1 MTKAIPTMTFSQT
14 TQLKHSHCESHD
26 SIKGGTFAPPSHA
39 DRIGPSTDTVFVLN
53 NAIDGIA
60 RWLPAQSPIKDFI
73 HHNTLHA
80 LENRPFHEAIAIAS
94 RLYGARSYLPLA
106 EYQRR
111 YKAGRIHDFAL
122 DQALI
127 EAEPDRLKREELRR
141 SLFQADHEAHYPPLS
156 LALHGIRQ
164 AWLTRIEVNLDAQ
177 VHPILFRLVANFL
190 DQGISRWSIARE
202 DESFWRCLRRLV
214 EDTFVPLYPFAEP
227 EARSLLQLAPE
238 EAIDTCLARIVG
250 DDALYGVY
258 LLEMTL
264 AHPGWSGMVRVIEQ
278 KPDSLLSRRR
288 ISLKEFL
295 AVELAIEL
303 ALLNMKRGRHLS
315 NVAST
320 PDIDE
325 TASFAE
331 ALDSPFIPQPLKVWQ
346 EAMERSLYVEF
357 LQAVKQR
364 PDNAQQE
371 SVVAQ
376 ALFCIDDREC
386 SLRRH
391 LEEIHPGIETYGA
404 AGFFGIDFFYK
415 GIDDIYPVAQCPAV
429 ITPKHL
435 IIESNDNS
443 KPHAGNGASPT
454 SKPSVKPS
462 LLLKN
467 WAYTQTVGLGFAAK
481 MAWEVFRPGAK
492 LLKIKK
498 LGGVESQTRLHL
510 LRRSDEPSPNGRLL
524 GFSHAEMADRLEA
537 LFRNIG
543 LTRHFAPVVVVVAH
557 GSSST
562 NNPHF
567 AAYDCGACAGKPGAP
582 NARAFAQ
589 MANDPAVRALLRQG
603 EIDIPSDTLFV
614 AALHNTSRDEITY
627 FDQQDWPEP
636 LPPELTSFRMAMDQ
650 ALRRNAL
657 ERCRWFELG
666 PKSDSESAA
675 LEHAKFRASSIFEPR
690 PELNHSNN
698 LYCVVGRRSLTSR
711 LFLDRRAFLHSYDPT
726 VDADGEILARLLS
739 QVIPVCGGI
748 NLEYFFSR
756 IDNAIYGAGTKL
768 PHNVIGLL
776 GVANGMEGDL
786 RTGLPS
792 QMIEVH
798 EPARLLIAVDQTPR
812 ILDLAIARI
821 GKLREWL
828 DHEWVR
834 LAAIDPITRDPLLYR
849 NGRWMPIKWPADF
862 HAPRGARSV
871 DIFQGKTDSIPVHI
885 LKGKAA

>member
-1 MTKAIPTMTFSQT
+1 MSKAVHTMTAFQT
-14 TQLKHSHCESHD
+14 NHPKNSHVPVPIDDGS
-26 SIKGGTFAPPSHA
+26 FAPPS
-39 DRIGPSTDTVFVLN
+39 DTVWIGPSFDNGFDLN
-53 NAIDGIA
+53 NVINGIA

-94 RLYGARSYLPLA
+94 RLYGARSYLPLT
-106 EYQRR
+106 EYQTRHS
-111 YKAGRIHDFAL
+111 KGRIHDFAIDRSL
-122 DQALI
+122 TEL
-127 EAEPDRLKREELRR
+127 EPDPSKREELRR
-141 SLFQADHEAHYPPLS
+141 SLFQPDSEAHYPPLS

-190 DQGISRWSIARE
+190 DQGISRWSVAR
-202 DESFWRCLRRLV
+202 DEESLWPCLRRLV
-214 EDTFVPLYPFAEP
+214 EDTFVPLYPFSEP
-227 EARSLLQLAPE
+227 EARSLLQLTPD

-250 DDALYGVY
+250 DDTFYGVY

-278 KPDSLLSRRR
+278 KPDSLLSRRH

-303 ALLNMKRGRHLS
+303 ALLNMKRGPHFS

-320 PDIDE
+320 PGIDE

-331 ALDSPFIPQPLKVWQ
+331 ALDKPFIPQALRVWQ
-346 EAMERSLYVEF
+346 EAMEFSLHSEL
-357 LQAVKQR
+357 LQGIKQQGDSS
-364 PDNAQQE
+364 PKHEHAL
-371 SVVAQ
+371 AQ

-415 GIDDIYPVAQCPAV
+415 GIDDIYPIAQCPSV
-429 ITPKHL
+429 IKPKHL
-435 IIESNDNS
+435 IVESDDHG
-443 KPHAGNGASPT
+443 KPHPGNGATPT
-454 SKPSVKPS
+454 SKFSVKPS
-462 LLLKN
+462 HLLKN

-481 MAWEVFRPGAK
+481 LAWDVFRPGAK
-492 LLKIKK
+492 LPKIKK
-498 LGGVESQTRLHL
+498 LGEVESQTRLHL
-510 LRRSDEPSPNGRLL
+510 LRSSDEPSPDGRLL
-524 GFSHAEMADRLEA
+524 GFSHSEMADRLEI

-589 MANDPAVRALLRQG
+589 MANDPAVRELLRHRG
-603 EIDIPSDTLFV
+603 INIPADTLFV

-627 FDQQDWPEP
+627 FDQQDWPESLPEP
-636 LPPELTSFRMAMDQ
+636 LEAFREAMDQ
-650 ALRRNAL
+650 ALLRNAQ

-666 PKSDSESAA
+666 PKSSSEAAA
-675 LEHAKFRASSIFEPR
+675 LEHVKFRASSIFEPR

-698 LYCVVGRRSLTSR
+698 LYCIVGRRSLTSR
-711 LFLDRRAFLHSYDPT
+711 LFLDRRAFLHSYDPLA
-726 VDADGEILARLLS
+726 DADGEILARLLS

-756 IDNAIYGAGTKL
+756 IDNAMYGAGTKL

-798 EPARLLIAVDQTPR
+798 EPSRLLIAVEQETG
-812 ILDLAIARI
+812 ILDQAMTRI
-821 GKLREWL
+821 GQLREWL
-828 DHEWVR
+828 DNEWVK
-834 LAAIDPITRDPLLYR
+834 LAAIDPISRTPQFFR
-849 NGRWMPIKWPADF
+849 NGHWLPIEWPADF
-862 HAPRGARSV
+862 RAPQGQRSV
-871 DIFQGKTDSIPVHI
+871 DIFQGKTDTIPVHI
-885 LKGKAA
+885 LTGKAA

>member
-1 MTKAIPTMTFSQT
+1 MFIPKSSYLKKNHTPARIDNGTLAPSSEAVSST
-14 TQLKHSHCESHD
+14 TSFD
-26 SIKGGTFAPPSHA
+26 SGFE
-39 DRIGPSTDTVFVLN
+39 LN
-53 NAIDGIA
+53 SAIDGIA

-80 LENRPFHEAIAIAS
+80 LEDRPFHEAIAIAS
-94 RLYGARSYLPLA
+94 RIYGARSHLPLA
-106 EYQRR
+106 EYQMR
-111 YKAGRIHDFAL
+111 YKRGRIHDFAI
-122 DQALI
+122 DYALT
-127 EAEPDRLKREELRR
+127 ETEPDSFKREELRR
-141 SLFQADHEAHYPPLS
+141 SIFQPDSEAHYPPPS

-190 DQGISRWSIARE
+190 DQGISRWPIARE
-202 DESFWRCLRRLV
+202 NESFWQCLRRLV

-227 EARSLLQLAPE
+227 KARSLLQLTPD
-238 EAIDTCLARIVG
+238 EAINTCLAGIVG
-250 DDALYGVY
+250 DYAFYGIY
-258 LLEMTL
+258 LMEMTL
-264 AHPGWSGMVRVIEQ
+264 AHPGWSGMVRVIEK
-278 KPDSLLSRRR
+278 KPESLLSRRR

-295 AVELAIEL
+295 AVELVIEL
-303 ALLNMKRGRHLS
+303 ALLNMKRGQHFLC
-315 NVAST
+315 VAST
-320 PDIDE
+320 PGIDE

-331 ALDSPFIPQPLKVWQ
+331 ALDKPFIPQKLRVWQ
-346 EAMERSLYVEF
+346 EAMEFSLHSE
-357 LQAVKQR
+357 LLLGIKQQGYSK
-364 PDNAQQE
+364 PKHENTQ
-371 SVVAQ
+371 VQ

-391 LEEIHPGIETYGA
+391 LEEIHPGIETFGA

-435 IIESNDNS
+435 IVESDDHNNPQTDNEAAPSS
-443 KPHAGNGASPT
+443 KPIIKS
-454 SKPSVKPS
+454 SR
-462 LLLKN
+462 LLKN
-467 WAYTQTVGLGFAAK
+467 WVYTQTVGLGFAAK
-481 MAWEVFRPGAK
+481 MAWDVFRPGAQ

-498 LGGVESQTRLHL
+498 LGEVETQTRLHL
-510 LRRSDEPSPNGRLL
+510 LRTSDEPRADGRLL
-524 GFSHAEMADRLEA
+524 GFSHSEMADRLEM

-543 LTRHFAPVVVVVAH
+543 LTTHFAPVVVVVAH

-589 MANDPAVRALLRQG
+589 MANDPAVRGLLRHRG
-603 EIDIPSDTLFV
+603 IDIPADTLFV
-614 AALHNTSRDEITY
+614 SALHNTSRDEITY
-627 FDQQDWPEP
+627 FDQQDWPET
-636 LPPELTSFRMAMDQ
+636 LPEALDAFREAMDK
-650 ALRRNAL
+650 ALLRNAQ

-675 LEHAKFRASSIFEPR
+675 LEHVKIRASSIFEPR

-698 LYCVVGRRSLTSR
+698 LYCIVGRRSLTSR

-726 VDADGEILARLLS
+726 ADAGGEILARLLS

-756 IDNAIYGAGTKL
+756 IDNAMYGAGTKL

-798 EPARLLIAVDQTPR
+798 EPARLLIAVEQETGVLDQ
-812 ILDLAIARI
+812 AIARI

-828 DHEWVR
+828 DNEWVR
-834 LAAIDPITRDPLLYR
+834 LAAIDPITRAPQLYR
-849 NGRWMPIKWPADF
+849 NGDWLTIEWPTDF
-862 HAPRGARSV
+862 LAPQGQRSV
-871 DIFQGKTDSIPVHI
+871 DIFQGKTHTIPVHI
-885 LKGKAA
+885 LTGKAA